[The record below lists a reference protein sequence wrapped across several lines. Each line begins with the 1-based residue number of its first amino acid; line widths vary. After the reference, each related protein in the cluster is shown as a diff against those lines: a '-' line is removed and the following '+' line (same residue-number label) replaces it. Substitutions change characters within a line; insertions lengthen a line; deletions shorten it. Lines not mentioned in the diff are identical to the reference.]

1 MKSIRKTIRFSV
13 EEYEIISQQ
22 LNEHN
27 ISFTDFARDTLL
39 NKKVKSSISL
49 DVLYEM
55 QKVSK
60 HLNSIAYEIDKRDNV
75 YGIDKKDKIIILVE
89 LVEIERTLK
98 ALL

>member
-13 EEYEIISQQ
+13 DEYEIISQQ

-60 HLNSIAYEIDKRDNV
+60 HLNSIAYEIGKSDNA
-75 YGIDKKDKIIILVE
+75 YEIDKKDKIIILVE